1 MKNIT
6 LKSLILDIYFI
17 TFLCLIFVVL
27 GIINIFIEFIPK
39 GWSFAILGI
48 TAWMIF
54 NIPIIIRYKHVKKLC
69 LNSEMLIAVI
79 INTNSDILIHNG
91 YYYLL
96 QIKGTNTTLETSTSF
111 RLRKKYIIGDEV
123 KICLDTKNN
132 EAVIV
137 Y

>member
-39 GWSFAILGI
+39 GWGFAILGI

-79 INTNSDILIHNG
+79 ININSDISIHNG

-111 RLRKKYIIGDEV
+111 RLRKKLNIGEEV
-123 KICLDTKNN
+123 KICIDTKNN

>member
-1 MKNIT
+1 
-6 LKSLILDIYFI
+6 
-17 TFLCLIFVVL
+17 
-27 GIINIFIEFIPK
+27 
-39 GWSFAILGI
+39 
-48 TAWMIF
+48 MIF
-54 NIPIIIRYKHVKKLC
+54 NIPIIIRYKHVKKIC

-79 INTNSDILIHNG
+79 ININSDISIHNG

-111 RLRKKYIIGDEV
+111 RLRKKLYIGEEV

>member
-6 LKSLILDIYFI
+6 LKSLMLDIYFI
-17 TFLCLIFVVL
+17 TFCCLIFVVL

-48 TAWMIF
+48 TSWMIF
-54 NIPIIIRYKHVKKLC
+54 NIPIIIRYKHVKKIC

-79 INTNSDILIHNG
+79 ININSDISIHNG

-96 QIKGTNTTLETSTSF
+96 QINGTNTTLETSTCF
-111 RLRKKYIIGDEV
+111 RLRKKLYIGEEV

>member
-17 TFLCLIFVVL
+17 TFFCLIFVVL

-48 TAWMIF
+48 IAWMIF

-79 INTNSDILIHNG
+79 INTNSDISIHNG

-96 QIKGTNTTLETSTSF
+96 QIKGTNTTLETSTIF
-111 RLRKKYIIGDEV
+111 RLRKKLNIGEEI